1 MWCCNLRWKIHIFG
15 SFQLIACTPPNQ
27 PMRPCLLEP
36 LISILG
42 KFFFGKAGPQGNAS
56 SSCGQWVTIDAGQ
69 LTDYHDKASFTHQS
83 VHFVIRLEKR

>member
-15 SFQLIACTPPNQ
+15 SFQFIVCTPPNQ

-42 KFFFGKAGPQGNAS
+42 EKKFGKAGPQGNAS

-69 LTDYHDKASFTHQS
+69 LTD
-83 VHFVIRLEKR
+83 